1 MFVIG
6 IFELHAH
13 HIGIEPFVRTFLVFA
28 AFFVEYGARLRGKD
42 GMLRQ
47 KLAQQRMQ
55 VALVESGFL
64 RLGGRTAVFSGSG
77 KAFRPETVCRRENS
91 LGRLPC
97 AVILP
102 SGFFASTYN
111 AAPTVA
117 HGVLPM
123 DGRPCSGL

>member
-1 MFVIG
+1 MFFYLERENFNRQAVELPHPGLQAAVFVIG

-55 VALVESGFL
+55 VALMESGFL
-64 RLGGRTAVFSGSG
+64 RLGGRRQDGGVFRQRQS
-77 KAFRPETVCRRENS
+77 FQ
-91 LGRLPC
+91 
-97 AVILP
+97 
-102 SGFFASTYN
+102 
-111 AAPTVA
+111 AA
-117 HGVLPM
+117 
-123 DGRPCSGL
+123 